1 MKKNS
6 VIISLIFAVAAIC
19 ITLIICGKPEIIVAV
34 IGIIAG
40 AAIIIALIK
49 GFFSIF

>member
-6 VIISLIFAVAAIC
+6 VIISLIFAVTAIC
-19 ITLIICGKPEIIVAV
+19 ITLIICGKPEMMMAV
-34 IGIIAG
+34 ISIIAG
-40 AAIIIALIK
+40 AVIIIAFIK

>member
-6 VIISLIFAVAAIC
+6 VIISLIFAVTAIC
-19 ITLIICGKPEIIVAV
+19 ITLIICGKSEMMMTV
-34 IGIIAG
+34 IWIIAG
-40 AAIIIALIK
+40 AAVIIAFVK